1 MPAVG
6 AQFIH
11 IPPKPLAR
19 WRWALKLLFSETKGK
34 QDSDLSFCNFLF
46 CFTQHRTVKLSEMF
60 QKFLWYG
67 NVNIYTDYSWLYKS
81 QSREKTAAFSILDDR
96 CGLTK
101 WCMMYD
107 VLKVLSYGSW
117 SELFIDMSIYLL
129 NIDSIQGLNLLGSGG
144 WFGFVVSISL
154 KDKWQYE
161 TVTSQLI
168 CHQCSVTVPFD
179 KQWIL

>member
-1 MPAVG
+1 
-6 AQFIH
+6 
-11 IPPKPLAR
+11 
-19 WRWALKLLFSETKGK
+19 
-34 QDSDLSFCNFLF
+34 
-46 CFTQHRTVKLSEMF
+46 
-60 QKFLWYG
+60 
-67 NVNIYTDYSWLYKS
+67 
-81 QSREKTAAFSILDDR
+81 
-96 CGLTK
+96 
-101 WCMMYD
+101 MYD

-154 KDKWQYE
+154 KDEWQYE